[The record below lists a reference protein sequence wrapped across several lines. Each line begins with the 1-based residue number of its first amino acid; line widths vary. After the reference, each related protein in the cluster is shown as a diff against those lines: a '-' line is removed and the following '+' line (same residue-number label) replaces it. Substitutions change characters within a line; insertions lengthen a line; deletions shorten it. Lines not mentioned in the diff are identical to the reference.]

1 MPSATATLAYVSPPT
16 LGGAFYANMSSDKKS
31 IVLTL
36 IDLKLLPSSFP
47 INMAYGVRDGLSLG
61 VGM

>member
-1 MPSATATLAYVSPPT
+1 
-16 LGGAFYANMSSDKKS
+16 MSSDKKS